1 MTRLTWTKHDR
12 GWQSGRYLIE
22 LAAPRLWVL
31 TSVKSRAGGDHDV
44 RIEDTA
50 GSLSVL
56 KGIAADLETKRI
68 SRSRLV
74 SRCLA
79 MVAAIAGLMTFSTF
93 EATWAPAAI
102 VGMSLIGF
110 WALLGAI
117 DSILRR
123 SWESISA
130 TYQ

>member
-1 MTRLTWTKHDR
+1 MTRLTWTKHER

-22 LAAPRLWVL
+22 LAAPGLWVL
-31 TSVKSRAGGDHDV
+31 TSLESGAGGDNDV

-50 GSLSVL
+50 GSLSIL
-56 KGIAADLETKRI
+56 KGRAADLEAKRI
-68 SRSRLV
+68 SRSRLT
-74 SRCLA
+74 SRCLTLA
-79 MVAAIAGLMTFSTF
+79 AAIVGLMTFSSF
-93 EATWAPAAI
+93 EATWAPAVI
-102 VGMSLIGF
+102 VGMSLVGF

-117 DSILRR
+117 DAVLSR